1 MSTAGNLG
9 KGFGKSIAFG
19 INKSLKN
26 KLPAVY
32 DIANDQN
39 KEFVANI
46 KNTLSEIA
54 SSQNKLNK
62 IAEIGMGA
70 ETLDAIKSVKT
81 NFGKSIDNLKKTGEI
96 SRPEAEV
103 EKEMFDFG
111 DEESLDF
118 SMDDMKMDDLPSP
131 EDAMKDLGIDAS
143 DIEHTIAE
151 SSANQ
156 LDAINTGNK
165 AIVQIGAK
173 TASNVAALTS
183 ATIDQTTVIADGNA
197 ALIKS
202 NVAMNEN
209 SIAVMQAHQS
219 QTLECF
225 KTINENVANIITWHN
240 DVASEFF
247 KSTGDYYTK
256 SLDELHKIS
265 SILERAYPENND
277 QYNDRQSQRDRLGM
291 GYNESLNLG
300 EYWKQ
305 IKYNVENNTTF
316 GSMLSMID
324 ADQIKMM
331 AANPLEVIAEQA
343 ADYFMDKGFE
353 KALKKTNEV
362 IQEFIPGLLL
372 KLGTAGADWDD
383 NSVFAQLGKIFGITA
398 ERSSNNF
405 GNYEKGQ
412 VPFDGIT
419 HKTINQVI
427 PNYLSA
433 ILKAISG
440 NDKVYDYTTAK
451 FIDRKVLNDREKRN
465 TEYVRNDA
473 LGEKFVDSAKETLRT
488 IDFGSRDTEDQYAEE
503 LNKALNKIVESGK
516 FVDLNN
522 DKFLQDITDNGII
535 QGILQYAG
543 TQIGKKERMHLGNA
557 SLTYQSN
564 MYDNNK
570 NRRRPDDFGAE
581 VYQNGLYD
589 MSQTVTDR
597 RRRLSR
603 DEQDSILSDRN
614 WKVKTK
620 GKYELINGNLYEKLK
635 DIEIKSNTEG
645 GMLDTFKDGING
657 THERLDTIANILSE
671 ISIDTTHI
679 SDNVN
684 GFGGGT
690 PNNGNPPPTPARDRN
705 SELKDF
711 RARFKLSNISSNDE
725 ELDTVDDMGGV
736 KFAER
741 NRNVARDKV
750 DFQDIRRNIN
760 PDTSMDSGAT
770 ETRNELIERLKMIG
784 EERALEAENNLL
796 QEDNDELEEEN
807 KTDREKFFTKLFK
820 WMQSPQ
826 KMLVHALESVDSTL
840 YSMLFD
846 EKDEFGN
853 KSIVGAI
860 IVNIKDS
867 FNKFMETF
875 KTEFLNPLK
884 LWFVS
889 GPIGN
894 IFKEIRDDFRGVDK
908 GKGVY
913 EGGYLSGVWNM
924 VTGRKTE
931 EEQEKE
937 AADAEAREQEE
948 NNKETERTNFAYG
961 GTVKVNDRAILKD
974 KTPGK
979 GRLIWA
985 NEGETII
992 PAPGVSKKAMLKE
1005 EYKSQE
1011 GLLNNIM
1018 NGEHYAD
1025 GGKVGSAQPAKKKKK
1040 EDSQLVADI
1049 KNKVNTLTVNMARDV
1064 LDHVF
1069 GWMGFSQTNDKGEK
1083 MSLKD
1088 QIASTF
1094 VRSANRLS
1102 NLFFGTHLKENATAK
1117 EYAEKFKKAM
1127 PAAVGKG
1134 LVGGAVIGIGQAVG
1148 AYGLIGSLFLPGGPI
1163 GAALLGM
1170 GIGFASESEG
1180 IKKFL
1185 FGKKDKDGN
1194 RTGGLVSKKVINF
1207 INDNKKLLIGA
1218 AGAGILGAM
1227 GLTPLSA
1234 LVGLIPGGGLVTS
1247 MVTGLIGTTGLS
1259 LAAGLALKSK
1269 VVQERIFGKTDEKTG
1284 RKTGGLVQ
1292 SAMMKN
1298 IKKAIP
1304 HAVTGAVLGAGA
1316 SLAFGG
1322 ILGPLAIGPYAAA
1335 ITGGA
1340 IGLGTASNKFKE
1352 ALFGKWDEKKQA
1364 FVKGGLVDKMG
1375 NLIKAEVV
1383 NPIKNFMAKEMF
1395 KANVWFRK
1403 NVVNKIADAMTPY
1416 KIFIKSIFRRTGKEI
1431 SNIFKQIGKTI
1442 QGIFNPFF
1450 KPFQMLFKSLLSSMK
1465 STTSFLSSTLL
1476 GGARTGIGAVVSAI
1490 TAPSKFLAMHYRGD
1504 EKYREEMKAFD
1515 EARGRRDAQDEEEFR
1530 KKKAELDKSVA
1541 SREKET
1547 EQLRKL
1553 NYDLTPEQFAEKTAN
1568 RRQAELINTL
1578 EATRQKAEKQRNE
1591 SIEKIKEL
1599 NTKIEEIQNK
1609 GLLIKEKD
1617 AESDTTVFSNAVG
1630 TQQYFADKQVDGV
1643 WKRYDANSKEWIN
1656 LSEFDDQ
1663 TIHDEAY
1670 YDAMAKRR
1678 EKEVNRDTAQLRK
1691 DLASTQRTK
1700 HKQDNRLN
1708 RIDTIAAQADLSGEI
1723 SNRQMTFI
1731 NTMLDANGKMGLP
1744 GRSANEAAAVLTGNN
1759 LISNNTNGGKKDK
1772 KNRVDSSITATGI
1785 RAENERKGFQAKVV
1799 GFFDDF
1805 KSFVKGEKKDK
1816 KEESWFDKLMNFL
1829 QGVKGIA
1836 GVIGTLAEIL
1846 AVGQTLKNLWDKFV
1860 NGKELSNAAAR
1871 TASLVARRAIRKGLQ
1886 LRARSAM
1893 NDDYLRAKRKEEAE
1907 IRKRKLKERRAKI
1920 TDNVERGLN
1929 GAVRFVLGERGED
1942 GRVVEKNILGKG
1954 IDFLVGDKETGK
1966 AGLLNRSKDFVF
1978 GDSASGKQ
1986 NLLRRMIGEKES
1998 RTVLG
2003 KGMDLGLTGLKY
2015 AHAPFILP
2023 AKGALAVGK
2032 FGAKK
2037 VANGINTLNDIRLQ
2051 KKFGVADQ
2059 AIFDENKNVI
2069 GYKKFDYKTGKWNE
2083 YRPDEELT
2091 DKFGNKTGKYK
2102 RYDPKTGKWFKFKPN
2117 AKNGL
2122 VPRTKLD
2129 NFTTIEDMR
2138 GKGGSPIEFM
2148 KSKAKGAGKF
2158 LWDGNGV
2165 KFGDT
2170 EWKGVKGV
2178 GKGFGELS
2186 KRMGGEVV
2194 DLAKGFKDY
2203 TVKVVSDKAAQIA
2216 EGLKNGI
2223 EAFLKKNGVQPEAVK
2238 TAVVNAAEKVKAVPM
2253 KAAEVVGE
2261 VPKKAVAL
2269 ADNMISKVT
2278 GVAGALGKKAG
2289 EAVGEAGAKV
2299 LESDV
2304 GKAIA
2309 AEASKGKGIISKM
2322 VDKAFNAIRGSKVV
2336 QEKLG
2341 SEGVK
2346 KFTGMLSGVVNKAL
2360 KNDSIIGK
2368 ITKKLS
2374 AAIGRTALGTGTG
2387 GLVSLAFAAYDAYTG
2402 YNEVASMFGVPPEK
2416 VTAGMKTAA
2425 MVFNVIMG
2433 LPYVNIIDLILEV
2446 VDAGSEALM
2455 GQNLHV
2461 RRQILTTIYTC
2472 LPNSLN
2478 EEELEKLQNEQHAK
2492 YEEYKKKYMEE
2503 HGITDEKQLEGM
2515 KDFMTEDQFNE
2526 KEEDNYSPIMDAVR
2540 STKMG
2545 AFLFGTKD
2553 ENGNVQGGVMN
2564 DLKDWVF
2571 GNDKTG
2577 KESAFTRAGRF
2588 LFGGEET
2595 DKEGNK
2601 TEVEGVIPKAIKAV
2615 GNGITAISDFFSSVY
2630 DFFMNK
2636 TFEEKLDCLWTT
2648 LIGGKDEAGEYQLG
2662 LFPKLW
2668 GAMGDFVDGMVE
2680 TVKTS
2685 FTPFAT
2691 AIYEGRPLDAW
2702 AQFYQGV
2709 LKVFG
2714 IDTSLL
2720 QDGVNTAW
2728 NSFTEMLN
2736 TFIGSGTSGFSELT
2750 QPIAQLIDDFS
2761 KAEGFS
2767 AKLGVLNR
2775 FIRSMFDIPD
2785 DQGTIS
2791 GVMSKLKDAVANFGN
2806 KVSQTFNEACDWI
2819 FNKSADEKF
2828 KSVLKAILPDSLS
2841 KRIDD
2846 TFDFAKTP
2854 EGGGSGGS
2862 GLGPGYEKYFQG
2874 KASVIS
2880 QYDSRVAKKVLPGGG
2895 TVADEGCAPI
2905 AASIATGMD
2914 PNEAIRS
2921 VRRDDRPEEGAG
2933 ITGKYFGHLNQGF
2946 KYDDVNSDGS
2956 DLMTHSGIVGGV
2968 SPYGGPF
2975 TPNGHY
2981 LATKGGYEQNGRKY
2995 IRTVDPITGEQKDYD
3010 YAVLQAGVNMP
3021 NSPRVI
3027 GTFTNGG
3034 GDGSE
3039 NQIVAWAM
3047 SKLGQQWMGGR
3058 VNDASIQCD
3067 SFTAEAYKQAG
3078 ISSIGGVSTDGFI
3091 PDTPFRNAGAYHPY
3105 GDGYKPRAGDL
3116 IDSPGHVGLVVG
3128 DDKYIARNSTGGV
3141 TLMDG
3146 ATWKSYFNGIDGFG
3160 DIRKAT
3166 GREFPDYKGGTFTGS
3181 SSSSGD
3187 SDGKSQLADVGSKLT
3202 TIFTNYVN
3210 AIMAGKRYTGTDF
3223 SKKDG
3228 TNGGNNSSTLTSANI
3243 KKLQDIA
3250 NRASK
3255 IAGLPADWLYAQL
3268 CHESGGGTSELATVY
3283 HNYGGLTVTGG
3294 MPTAGKQPDGSGNY
3308 GRWDSDE
3315 AFADYYGK
3323 YLTYYRSDG
3332 IYDAKTVDEFAD
3344 ALKRG
3349 KYYGASPE
3357 TYKAG
3362 MHRYLSESGIK
3373 PTVIGG
3379 GSGLGSVT
3387 ENNKKIL
3394 ESIYG
3399 SKPITGSEKVISINV
3414 GKAQKENVNTSTEVA
3429 EEVHKKKR
3437 NKPNNWLQNIGNN
3450 ISEWWNTKVLGKPK
3464 KKTQTDDTKAPAP
3477 VLTNTDKATTKAKGH
3492 KYADLLAQIDG
3503 VNAEKN
3509 KTLIPEA
3516 VKKLDM
3522 KFDGLGNVVGLT
3534 PPSHSV
3540 ILPEDDD
3547 LVRYAKQRN
3556 QIKHYYEWG
3565 GKDKE
3570 EAPAAN
3576 EVKSKS
3582 SGKLDKLLKG
3592 GLKTLTGDEPANV
3605 AKKNNIQF
3613 DGYGNV
3619 TGIKI
3624 PDDKA
3629 KDLIITAEDS
3639 DEIKY
3644 QKQAIQIANYDKWKV
3659 EDGDKA
3665 TAKPEEASSDKK
3677 TNVLTGTNPAKE
3689 ISREN
3694 LKFDDLGNVMGISIP
3709 KQFADSYWITEN
3721 DSASTRSMKQ
3731 AIQIANYKHWKVKT
3745 YEVDEETKTSDSN
3758 GFNSK
3763 TLTGDEPAKLAKK
3776 YNMQFDEYG
3785 NVTGIKIPE
3794 DKAKDLLITAED
3806 SDEVRYQKQAVQI
3819 ANYTN
3824 WRVDKDDKKTPKEN
3838 AVENTTRSDLVT
3850 KALTGDEPAKLAK
3863 KYNMQFDEYGNVT
3876 GIKIPDDK
3884 VKDLLITAEDS
3895 DEVKYQKQAV
3905 QIANYEKWKIKD
3917 DKSTSDSNTSTSSA
3931 TTNSSS
3937 TQSTVIKTNSSA
3949 VDREIDKVINS
3960 SDTDVIRAIKLLDI
3974 HPELREMIGILTK
3987 IASNGSMNGTS
3998 TPKST
4003 KAPSPVAPIRNSD
4016 GSVTSPTTIP
4026 KSNNTGST
4034 QKPHKSN
4041 YSSIHAKNL
4050 QIARGGEFAAS

>member
-131 EDAMKDLGIDAS
+131 EDALKDLGIDAS
-143 DIEHTIAE
+143 DIEQTIAE

-343 ADYFMDKGFE
+343 AEYFMDKGFE

-362 IQEFIPGLLL
+362 IQEFIPGLLM

-383 NSVFAQLGKIFGITA
+383 NSIFAQFGKIFGITA
-398 ERSSNNF
+398 ERNSNNF

-451 FIDRKVLNDREKRN
+451 FIDRKVLNEREKRN

-488 IDFGSRDTEDQYAEE
+488 IDFGSRDTEEQYAEE

-535 QGILQYAG
+535 QGILQYAV

-645 GMLDTFKDGING
+645 GMLDTFKDGISG

-690 PNNGNPPPTPARDRN
+690 PNNGNPPPTPVRDRK

-711 RARFKLSNISSNDE
+711 RARFKLNNISSNDE

-840 YSMLFD
+840 YSMLFN

-908 GKGVY
+908 GNGVY
-913 EGGYLSGVWNM
+913 EGGYLSGIWNM

-948 NNKETERTNFAYG
+948 INKETERTNYAYG
-961 GTVKVNDRAILKD
+961 GRVKVNDRAILKD

-1025 GGKVGSAQPAKKKKK
+1025 GGKVGSAQPPKKKKK

-1117 EYAEKFKKAM
+1117 EYSEKFKKAM

-1442 QGIFNPFF
+1442 QGIFSPFF

-1643 WKRYDANSKEWIN
+1643 WKRYDPNSKEWIN

-1691 DLASTQRTK
+1691 DLVSTQKTK

-1708 RIDTIAAQADLSGEI
+1708 RIDTIAAQADLSGEV

-1759 LISNNTNGGKKDK
+1759 FIGNNTNGGKKDK
-1772 KNRVDSSITATGI
+1772 KDRVDSSITATGI

-1860 NGKELSNAAAR
+1860 NGKELSNAATR

-1893 NDDYLRAKRKEEAE
+1893 NNDYLRAKSKEEAR
-1907 IRKRKLKERRAKI
+1907 IRRRKLKERRAKI
-1920 TDNVERGLN
+1920 AGNVERGLN
-1929 GAVRFVLGERGED
+1929 VALRFVLG
-1942 GRVVEKNILGKG
+1942 
-1954 IDFLVGDKETGK
+1954 
-1966 AGLLNRSKDFVF
+1966 
-1978 GDSASGKQ
+1978 
-1986 NLLRRMIGEKES
+1986 
-1998 RTVLG
+1998 
-2003 KGMDLGLTGLKY
+2003 
-2015 AHAPFILP
+2015 
-2023 AKGALAVGK
+2023 
-2032 FGAKK
+2032 
-2037 VANGINTLNDIRLQ
+2037 
-2051 KKFGVADQ
+2051 
-2059 AIFDENKNVI
+2059 
-2069 GYKKFDYKTGKWNE
+2069 
-2083 YRPDEELT
+2083 
-2091 DKFGNKTGKYK
+2091 
-2102 RYDPKTGKWFKFKPN
+2102 
-2117 AKNGL
+2117 
-2122 VPRTKLD
+2122 
-2129 NFTTIEDMR
+2129 
-2138 GKGGSPIEFM
+2138 
-2148 KSKAKGAGKF
+2148 
-2158 LWDGNGV
+2158 
-2165 KFGDT
+2165 
-2170 EWKGVKGV
+2170 
-2178 GKGFGELS
+2178 
-2186 KRMGGEVV
+2186 
-2194 DLAKGFKDY
+2194 
-2203 TVKVVSDKAAQIA
+2203 
-2216 EGLKNGI
+2216 
-2223 EAFLKKNGVQPEAVK
+2223 
-2238 TAVVNAAEKVKAVPM
+2238 
-2253 KAAEVVGE
+2253 
-2261 VPKKAVAL
+2261 
-2269 ADNMISKVT
+2269 
-2278 GVAGALGKKAG
+2278 
-2289 EAVGEAGAKV
+2289 
-2299 LESDV
+2299 
-2304 GKAIA
+2304 
-2309 AEASKGKGIISKM
+2309 
-2322 VDKAFNAIRGSKVV
+2322 
-2336 QEKLG
+2336 
-2341 SEGVK
+2341 
-2346 KFTGMLSGVVNKAL
+2346 
-2360 KNDSIIGK
+2360 
-2368 ITKKLS
+2368 
-2374 AAIGRTALGTGTG
+2374 
-2387 GLVSLAFAAYDAYTG
+2387 
-2402 YNEVASMFGVPPEK
+2402 
-2416 VTAGMKTAA
+2416 
-2425 MVFNVIMG
+2425 
-2433 LPYVNIIDLILEV
+2433 
-2446 VDAGSEALM
+2446 
-2455 GQNLHV
+2455 
-2461 RRQILTTIYTC
+2461 
-2472 LPNSLN
+2472 
-2478 EEELEKLQNEQHAK
+2478 
-2492 YEEYKKKYMEE
+2492 
-2503 HGITDEKQLEGM
+2503 
-2515 KDFMTEDQFNE
+2515 
-2526 KEEDNYSPIMDAVR
+2526 
-2540 STKMG
+2540 
-2545 AFLFGTKD
+2545 
-2553 ENGNVQGGVMN
+2553 
-2564 DLKDWVF
+2564 
-2571 GNDKTG
+2571 
-2577 KESAFTRAGRF
+2577 
-2588 LFGGEET
+2588 
-2595 DKEGNK
+2595 
-2601 TEVEGVIPKAIKAV
+2601 
-2615 GNGITAISDFFSSVY
+2615 
-2630 DFFMNK
+2630 
-2636 TFEEKLDCLWTT
+2636 
-2648 LIGGKDEAGEYQLG
+2648 
-2662 LFPKLW
+2662 
-2668 GAMGDFVDGMVE
+2668 
-2680 TVKTS
+2680 
-2685 FTPFAT
+2685 
-2691 AIYEGRPLDAW
+2691 
-2702 AQFYQGV
+2702 
-2709 LKVFG
+2709 
-2714 IDTSLL
+2714 
-2720 QDGVNTAW
+2720 
-2728 NSFTEMLN
+2728 
-2736 TFIGSGTSGFSELT
+2736 
-2750 QPIAQLIDDFS
+2750 
-2761 KAEGFS
+2761 
-2767 AKLGVLNR
+2767 
-2775 FIRSMFDIPD
+2775 
-2785 DQGTIS
+2785 
-2791 GVMSKLKDAVANFGN
+2791 
-2806 KVSQTFNEACDWI
+2806 
-2819 FNKSADEKF
+2819 
-2828 KSVLKAILPDSLS
+2828 
-2841 KRIDD
+2841 
-2846 TFDFAKTP
+2846 
-2854 EGGGSGGS
+2854 
-2862 GLGPGYEKYFQG
+2862 
-2874 KASVIS
+2874 
-2880 QYDSRVAKKVLPGGG
+2880 
-2895 TVADEGCAPI
+2895 
-2905 AASIATGMD
+2905 
-2914 PNEAIRS
+2914 
-2921 VRRDDRPEEGAG
+2921 
-2933 ITGKYFGHLNQGF
+2933 
-2946 KYDDVNSDGS
+2946 
-2956 DLMTHSGIVGGV
+2956 
-2968 SPYGGPF
+2968 
-2975 TPNGHY
+2975 
-2981 LATKGGYEQNGRKY
+2981 
-2995 IRTVDPITGEQKDYD
+2995 
-3010 YAVLQAGVNMP
+3010 
-3021 NSPRVI
+3021 
-3027 GTFTNGG
+3027 
-3034 GDGSE
+3034 
-3039 NQIVAWAM
+3039 
-3047 SKLGQQWMGGR
+3047 
-3058 VNDASIQCD
+3058 
-3067 SFTAEAYKQAG
+3067 
-3078 ISSIGGVSTDGFI
+3078 
-3091 PDTPFRNAGAYHPY
+3091 
-3105 GDGYKPRAGDL
+3105 
-3116 IDSPGHVGLVVG
+3116 
-3128 DDKYIARNSTGGV
+3128 
-3141 TLMDG
+3141 
-3146 ATWKSYFNGIDGFG
+3146 
-3160 DIRKAT
+3160 
-3166 GREFPDYKGGTFTGS
+3166 
-3181 SSSSGD
+3181 
-3187 SDGKSQLADVGSKLT
+3187 
-3202 TIFTNYVN
+3202 
-3210 AIMAGKRYTGTDF
+3210 
-3223 SKKDG
+3223 
-3228 TNGGNNSSTLTSANI
+3228 
-3243 KKLQDIA
+3243 
-3250 NRASK
+3250 
-3255 IAGLPADWLYAQL
+3255 
-3268 CHESGGGTSELATVY
+3268 
-3283 HNYGGLTVTGG
+3283 
-3294 MPTAGKQPDGSGNY
+3294 
-3308 GRWDSDE
+3308 
-3315 AFADYYGK
+3315 
-3323 YLTYYRSDG
+3323 
-3332 IYDAKTVDEFAD
+3332 
-3344 ALKRG
+3344 
-3349 KYYGASPE
+3349 
-3357 TYKAG
+3357 
-3362 MHRYLSESGIK
+3362 
-3373 PTVIGG
+3373 
-3379 GSGLGSVT
+3379 
-3387 ENNKKIL
+3387 
-3394 ESIYG
+3394 
-3399 SKPITGSEKVISINV
+3399 
-3414 GKAQKENVNTSTEVA
+3414 
-3429 EEVHKKKR
+3429 
-3437 NKPNNWLQNIGNN
+3437 
-3450 ISEWWNTKVLGKPK
+3450 
-3464 KKTQTDDTKAPAP
+3464 
-3477 VLTNTDKATTKAKGH
+3477 
-3492 KYADLLAQIDG
+3492 
-3503 VNAEKN
+3503 
-3509 KTLIPEA
+3509 
-3516 VKKLDM
+3516 
-3522 KFDGLGNVVGLT
+3522 
-3534 PPSHSV
+3534 
-3540 ILPEDDD
+3540 
-3547 LVRYAKQRN
+3547 
-3556 QIKHYYEWG
+3556 
-3565 GKDKE
+3565 
-3570 EAPAAN
+3570 
-3576 EVKSKS
+3576 
-3582 SGKLDKLLKG
+3582 
-3592 GLKTLTGDEPANV
+3592 
-3605 AKKNNIQF
+3605 
-3613 DGYGNV
+3613 
-3619 TGIKI
+3619 
-3624 PDDKA
+3624 
-3629 KDLIITAEDS
+3629 
-3639 DEIKY
+3639 
-3644 QKQAIQIANYDKWKV
+3644 
-3659 EDGDKA
+3659 
-3665 TAKPEEASSDKK
+3665 
-3677 TNVLTGTNPAKE
+3677 
-3689 ISREN
+3689 
-3694 LKFDDLGNVMGISIP
+3694 
-3709 KQFADSYWITEN
+3709 
-3721 DSASTRSMKQ
+3721 
-3731 AIQIANYKHWKVKT
+3731 
-3745 YEVDEETKTSDSN
+3745 
-3758 GFNSK
+3758 
-3763 TLTGDEPAKLAKK
+3763 
-3776 YNMQFDEYG
+3776 
-3785 NVTGIKIPE
+3785 
-3794 DKAKDLLITAED
+3794 
-3806 SDEVRYQKQAVQI
+3806 
-3819 ANYTN
+3819 
-3824 WRVDKDDKKTPKEN
+3824 
-3838 AVENTTRSDLVT
+3838 
-3850 KALTGDEPAKLAK
+3850 
-3863 KYNMQFDEYGNVT
+3863 
-3876 GIKIPDDK
+3876 
-3884 VKDLLITAEDS
+3884 
-3895 DEVKYQKQAV
+3895 
-3905 QIANYEKWKIKD
+3905 
-3917 DKSTSDSNTSTSSA
+3917 
-3931 TTNSSS
+3931 
-3937 TQSTVIKTNSSA
+3937 
-3949 VDREIDKVINS
+3949 
-3960 SDTDVIRAIKLLDI
+3960 
-3974 HPELREMIGILTK
+3974 
-3987 IASNGSMNGTS
+3987 
-3998 TPKST
+3998 
-4003 KAPSPVAPIRNSD
+4003 
-4016 GSVTSPTTIP
+4016 
-4026 KSNNTGST
+4026 
-4034 QKPHKSN
+4034 
-4041 YSSIHAKNL
+4041 
-4050 QIARGGEFAAS
+4050 

>member
-39 KEFVANI
+39 KEFVTNI
-46 KNTLSEIA
+46 KNTLTEIA

-131 EDAMKDLGIDAS
+131 EDALKDLGIDAS
-143 DIEHTIAE
+143 DIEQTIAE

-522 DKFLQDITDNGII
+522 EKFLQDITDNGII

-543 TQIGKKERMHLGNA
+543 SQIGKKERMHLGNA

-645 GMLDTFKDGING
+645 GMLDTFKDGISG

-711 RARFKLSNISSNDE
+711 RNRFKLNNISSNDE

-840 YSMLFD
+840 YSMLFN

-948 NNKETERTNFAYG
+948 INKETERTNYAYG
-961 GTVKVNDRAILKD
+961 GRVKVNDRAILKN

-1064 LDHVF
+1064 LDHIF

-1442 QGIFNPFF
+1442 QGIFSPFF

-1515 EARGRRDAQDEEEFR
+1515 EARGKRDAQDEEEFR

-1643 WKRYDANSKEWIN
+1643 WKRYDPNSKEWIN

-1663 TIHDEAY
+1663 TVHDEAY
-1670 YDAMAKRR
+1670 YDNMAKRR

-1708 RIDTIAAQADLSGEI
+1708 RIDAIAAQADLSGEV

-1744 GRSANEAAAVLTGNN
+1744 GHSANEAAAVLTGNN
-1759 LISNNTNGGKKDK
+1759 LIGNNTNDGKKDK
-1772 KNRVDSSITATGI
+1772 KDRVDSSITATGI

-1860 NGKELSNAAAR
+1860 NGEDMSNAAAR

-1893 NDDYLRAKRKEEAE
+1893 NNDYLRAKSKEEAR
-1907 IRKRKLKERRAKI
+1907 IRRR
-1920 TDNVERGLN
+1920 R
-1929 GAVRFVLGERGED
+1929 
-1942 GRVVEKNILGKG
+1942 
-1954 IDFLVGDKETGK
+1954 
-1966 AGLLNRSKDFVF
+1966 
-1978 GDSASGKQ
+1978 
-1986 NLLRRMIGEKES
+1986 
-1998 RTVLG
+1998 
-2003 KGMDLGLTGLKY
+2003 
-2015 AHAPFILP
+2015 
-2023 AKGALAVGK
+2023 
-2032 FGAKK
+2032 
-2037 VANGINTLNDIRLQ
+2037 
-2051 KKFGVADQ
+2051 
-2059 AIFDENKNVI
+2059 
-2069 GYKKFDYKTGKWNE
+2069 
-2083 YRPDEELT
+2083 
-2091 DKFGNKTGKYK
+2091 
-2102 RYDPKTGKWFKFKPN
+2102 
-2117 AKNGL
+2117 
-2122 VPRTKLD
+2122 
-2129 NFTTIEDMR
+2129 
-2138 GKGGSPIEFM
+2138 
-2148 KSKAKGAGKF
+2148 
-2158 LWDGNGV
+2158 
-2165 KFGDT
+2165 
-2170 EWKGVKGV
+2170 
-2178 GKGFGELS
+2178 
-2186 KRMGGEVV
+2186 
-2194 DLAKGFKDY
+2194 
-2203 TVKVVSDKAAQIA
+2203 
-2216 EGLKNGI
+2216 
-2223 EAFLKKNGVQPEAVK
+2223 
-2238 TAVVNAAEKVKAVPM
+2238 
-2253 KAAEVVGE
+2253 
-2261 VPKKAVAL
+2261 
-2269 ADNMISKVT
+2269 
-2278 GVAGALGKKAG
+2278 
-2289 EAVGEAGAKV
+2289 
-2299 LESDV
+2299 
-2304 GKAIA
+2304 
-2309 AEASKGKGIISKM
+2309 
-2322 VDKAFNAIRGSKVV
+2322 
-2336 QEKLG
+2336 
-2341 SEGVK
+2341 
-2346 KFTGMLSGVVNKAL
+2346 
-2360 KNDSIIGK
+2360 
-2368 ITKKLS
+2368 
-2374 AAIGRTALGTGTG
+2374 
-2387 GLVSLAFAAYDAYTG
+2387 
-2402 YNEVASMFGVPPEK
+2402 
-2416 VTAGMKTAA
+2416 
-2425 MVFNVIMG
+2425 
-2433 LPYVNIIDLILEV
+2433 
-2446 VDAGSEALM
+2446 
-2455 GQNLHV
+2455 
-2461 RRQILTTIYTC
+2461 
-2472 LPNSLN
+2472 
-2478 EEELEKLQNEQHAK
+2478 
-2492 YEEYKKKYMEE
+2492 
-2503 HGITDEKQLEGM
+2503 
-2515 KDFMTEDQFNE
+2515 
-2526 KEEDNYSPIMDAVR
+2526 
-2540 STKMG
+2540 
-2545 AFLFGTKD
+2545 
-2553 ENGNVQGGVMN
+2553 
-2564 DLKDWVF
+2564 
-2571 GNDKTG
+2571 
-2577 KESAFTRAGRF
+2577 
-2588 LFGGEET
+2588 
-2595 DKEGNK
+2595 
-2601 TEVEGVIPKAIKAV
+2601 
-2615 GNGITAISDFFSSVY
+2615 
-2630 DFFMNK
+2630 
-2636 TFEEKLDCLWTT
+2636 
-2648 LIGGKDEAGEYQLG
+2648 
-2662 LFPKLW
+2662 
-2668 GAMGDFVDGMVE
+2668 
-2680 TVKTS
+2680 
-2685 FTPFAT
+2685 
-2691 AIYEGRPLDAW
+2691 
-2702 AQFYQGV
+2702 
-2709 LKVFG
+2709 
-2714 IDTSLL
+2714 
-2720 QDGVNTAW
+2720 
-2728 NSFTEMLN
+2728 
-2736 TFIGSGTSGFSELT
+2736 
-2750 QPIAQLIDDFS
+2750 
-2761 KAEGFS
+2761 
-2767 AKLGVLNR
+2767 
-2775 FIRSMFDIPD
+2775 
-2785 DQGTIS
+2785 
-2791 GVMSKLKDAVANFGN
+2791 
-2806 KVSQTFNEACDWI
+2806 
-2819 FNKSADEKF
+2819 
-2828 KSVLKAILPDSLS
+2828 
-2841 KRIDD
+2841 
-2846 TFDFAKTP
+2846 
-2854 EGGGSGGS
+2854 
-2862 GLGPGYEKYFQG
+2862 
-2874 KASVIS
+2874 
-2880 QYDSRVAKKVLPGGG
+2880 
-2895 TVADEGCAPI
+2895 
-2905 AASIATGMD
+2905 
-2914 PNEAIRS
+2914 
-2921 VRRDDRPEEGAG
+2921 
-2933 ITGKYFGHLNQGF
+2933 
-2946 KYDDVNSDGS
+2946 
-2956 DLMTHSGIVGGV
+2956 
-2968 SPYGGPF
+2968 
-2975 TPNGHY
+2975 
-2981 LATKGGYEQNGRKY
+2981 
-2995 IRTVDPITGEQKDYD
+2995 
-3010 YAVLQAGVNMP
+3010 
-3021 NSPRVI
+3021 
-3027 GTFTNGG
+3027 
-3034 GDGSE
+3034 
-3039 NQIVAWAM
+3039 
-3047 SKLGQQWMGGR
+3047 
-3058 VNDASIQCD
+3058 
-3067 SFTAEAYKQAG
+3067 
-3078 ISSIGGVSTDGFI
+3078 
-3091 PDTPFRNAGAYHPY
+3091 
-3105 GDGYKPRAGDL
+3105 
-3116 IDSPGHVGLVVG
+3116 
-3128 DDKYIARNSTGGV
+3128 
-3141 TLMDG
+3141 
-3146 ATWKSYFNGIDGFG
+3146 
-3160 DIRKAT
+3160 
-3166 GREFPDYKGGTFTGS
+3166 
-3181 SSSSGD
+3181 
-3187 SDGKSQLADVGSKLT
+3187 
-3202 TIFTNYVN
+3202 
-3210 AIMAGKRYTGTDF
+3210 
-3223 SKKDG
+3223 
-3228 TNGGNNSSTLTSANI
+3228 
-3243 KKLQDIA
+3243 
-3250 NRASK
+3250 
-3255 IAGLPADWLYAQL
+3255 
-3268 CHESGGGTSELATVY
+3268 
-3283 HNYGGLTVTGG
+3283 
-3294 MPTAGKQPDGSGNY
+3294 
-3308 GRWDSDE
+3308 
-3315 AFADYYGK
+3315 
-3323 YLTYYRSDG
+3323 
-3332 IYDAKTVDEFAD
+3332 
-3344 ALKRG
+3344 
-3349 KYYGASPE
+3349 
-3357 TYKAG
+3357 
-3362 MHRYLSESGIK
+3362 
-3373 PTVIGG
+3373 
-3379 GSGLGSVT
+3379 
-3387 ENNKKIL
+3387 
-3394 ESIYG
+3394 
-3399 SKPITGSEKVISINV
+3399 
-3414 GKAQKENVNTSTEVA
+3414 
-3429 EEVHKKKR
+3429 
-3437 NKPNNWLQNIGNN
+3437 
-3450 ISEWWNTKVLGKPK
+3450 
-3464 KKTQTDDTKAPAP
+3464 
-3477 VLTNTDKATTKAKGH
+3477 
-3492 KYADLLAQIDG
+3492 
-3503 VNAEKN
+3503 
-3509 KTLIPEA
+3509 
-3516 VKKLDM
+3516 
-3522 KFDGLGNVVGLT
+3522 
-3534 PPSHSV
+3534 
-3540 ILPEDDD
+3540 
-3547 LVRYAKQRN
+3547 
-3556 QIKHYYEWG
+3556 
-3565 GKDKE
+3565 
-3570 EAPAAN
+3570 
-3576 EVKSKS
+3576 
-3582 SGKLDKLLKG
+3582 
-3592 GLKTLTGDEPANV
+3592 
-3605 AKKNNIQF
+3605 
-3613 DGYGNV
+3613 
-3619 TGIKI
+3619 
-3624 PDDKA
+3624 
-3629 KDLIITAEDS
+3629 
-3639 DEIKY
+3639 
-3644 QKQAIQIANYDKWKV
+3644 
-3659 EDGDKA
+3659 
-3665 TAKPEEASSDKK
+3665 
-3677 TNVLTGTNPAKE
+3677 
-3689 ISREN
+3689 
-3694 LKFDDLGNVMGISIP
+3694 
-3709 KQFADSYWITEN
+3709 
-3721 DSASTRSMKQ
+3721 
-3731 AIQIANYKHWKVKT
+3731 
-3745 YEVDEETKTSDSN
+3745 
-3758 GFNSK
+3758 
-3763 TLTGDEPAKLAKK
+3763 
-3776 YNMQFDEYG
+3776 
-3785 NVTGIKIPE
+3785 
-3794 DKAKDLLITAED
+3794 
-3806 SDEVRYQKQAVQI
+3806 
-3819 ANYTN
+3819 
-3824 WRVDKDDKKTPKEN
+3824 
-3838 AVENTTRSDLVT
+3838 
-3850 KALTGDEPAKLAK
+3850 
-3863 KYNMQFDEYGNVT
+3863 
-3876 GIKIPDDK
+3876 
-3884 VKDLLITAEDS
+3884 
-3895 DEVKYQKQAV
+3895 
-3905 QIANYEKWKIKD
+3905 
-3917 DKSTSDSNTSTSSA
+3917 
-3931 TTNSSS
+3931 
-3937 TQSTVIKTNSSA
+3937 
-3949 VDREIDKVINS
+3949 
-3960 SDTDVIRAIKLLDI
+3960 
-3974 HPELREMIGILTK
+3974 
-3987 IASNGSMNGTS
+3987 
-3998 TPKST
+3998 
-4003 KAPSPVAPIRNSD
+4003 
-4016 GSVTSPTTIP
+4016 
-4026 KSNNTGST
+4026 
-4034 QKPHKSN
+4034 
-4041 YSSIHAKNL
+4041 
-4050 QIARGGEFAAS
+4050 